1 MKHLIHLFLKIF
13 KLSFFIFFLFLIISL
28 ITGKIFLNDEPHVK
42 EFEEI
47 KLEDVLRIKSIIEKI
62 SFQLH
67 SKGENEIEISER
79 DINLL
84 IGQFGKNI
92 TEFPK
97 DSFLKVNLDEAN
109 TQIKLTIPTSTINN
123 QINNSFKKNQNS
135 IIRTIITTYQ
145 NI

>member
-62 SFQLH
+62 SFQF
-67 SKGENEIEISER
+67 SNP
-79 DINLL
+79 
-84 IGQFGKNI
+84 Q
-92 TEFPK
+92 
-97 DSFLKVNLDEAN
+97 LK
-109 TQIKLTIPTSTINN
+109 
-123 QINNSFKKNQNS
+123 
-135 IIRTIITTYQ
+135 
-145 NI
+145 